1 MIEELLRETSYY
13 LIKNNQIVGQG
24 GIESIITKFKDVYL
38 NPLLEEAKRK
48 RLSKKAKTLIY
59 VSEMKKE
66 VIEHETVTVKK
77 KGFLFPKK
85 VKIEKEFK
93 RHYPV
98 HLNEI
103 LGNRAGNCPAYAMV
117 LVTKANTMEKP
128 YVYFVAIG
136 CDYNIKKLA
145 KSFSYAYKSYLK
157 ELFPEE
163 EVIDKIPA
171 DAVLIQ

>member
-1 MIEELLRETSYY
+1 MIEELLKETSYF
-13 LIKNNQIVGQG
+13 LIKNDQIIGQG
-24 GIESIITKFKDVYL
+24 GIESIIVKFKDVYL
-38 NPLLEEAKRK
+38 NPLLKEAKRK
-48 RLSKKAKTLIY
+48 RLSNGSKALIY

-66 VIEHETVTVKK
+66 IIEHETVIVKK

-85 VKIEKEFK
+85 VKVEKEFK
-93 RHYPV
+93 RYYPV

-103 LGNRAGNCPAYAMV
+103 FGNRADNCPAYAMV
-117 LVTKANTMEKP
+117 LITRANTMEKP
-128 YVYFVAIG
+128 YVYFVAVG

-163 EVIDKIPA
+163 EIIDKIPA
-171 DAVLIQ
+171 DAILIQ

>member
-1 MIEELLRETSYY
+1 MIEELLKETSYF
-13 LIKNNQIVGQG
+13 LIKNDQIIRQG
-24 GIESIITKFKDVYL
+24 GIESIITRFKDVYL

-48 RLSKKAKTLIY
+48 RLSSKSKAIIY
-59 VSEMKKE
+59 VTEMKKE
-66 VIEHETVTVKK
+66 VIEHEKVIVKK
-77 KGFLFPKK
+77 KGFLFPRK
-85 VKIEKEFK
+85 VKVEKEFK

-103 LGNRAGNCPAYAMV
+103 FGNNAGNCPAYAMV
-117 LVTKANTMEKP
+117 LVTKADTIEKP

-136 CDYNIKKLA
+136 CYDIKKLA

-163 EVIDKIPA
+163 EIIDKIPA